1 MLLKLAWRNIWRNK
15 RRSLIVLISLV
26 VGLTAIV
33 LTDGLSNGMM
43 RQMLFNQINLDISH
57 IQIHKSGF
65 NNNKIVK
72 NFIPDYKNVEFV
84 LQKNPGV
91 EAYSKRVFATGILS
105 SANNSSGVTIYGIV
119 PSEEAKV
126 SIIKSSIIDG
136 KYLGSGKREIII
148 GKKLA
153 DKLGVEVGD
162 KVVAMA
168 NSSKGDIAS
177 DAFKIIGIFQ
187 TSNSEYDKMT
197 VYVQAATEQDML
209 GIGDNYHEFA
219 VITKDYNKV
228 ASIQNNFEKSLGTGY
243 EVYTYRDLL
252 PMLIYQMD
260 LYKESMMILNV
271 IIGLALIF
279 GIINTMLMSVF
290 ERIQEFGVLMAIG
303 MKNNRLYLMIVFEA
317 FILGVIGTLA
327 GLVFG
332 LLLDIPLA
340 HSGINLSIFATGLE
354 SFGIGAVIY
363 PVLSVGNIINAV
375 LFMPIVAVLGALY
388 PAYRA
393 IKLEPIYAINYV

>member
-105 SANNSSGVTIYGIV
+105 SANNSSSVTIYGIV

>member
-1 MLLKLAWRNIWRNK
+1 
-15 RRSLIVLISLV
+15 
-26 VGLTAIV
+26 
-33 LTDGLSNGMM
+33 
-43 RQMLFNQINLDISH
+43 
-57 IQIHKSGF
+57 
-65 NNNKIVK
+65 
-72 NFIPDYKNVEFV
+72 
-84 LQKNPGV
+84 
-91 EAYSKRVFATGILS
+91 
-105 SANNSSGVTIYGIV
+105 
-119 PSEEAKV
+119 
-126 SIIKSSIIDG
+126 
-136 KYLGSGKREIII
+136 
-148 GKKLA
+148 
-153 DKLGVEVGD
+153 
-162 KVVAMA
+162 
-168 NSSKGDIAS
+168 
-177 DAFKIIGIFQ
+177 
-187 TSNSEYDKMT
+187 
-197 VYVQAATEQDML
+197 
-209 GIGDNYHEFA
+209 
-219 VITKDYNKV
+219 
-228 ASIQNNFEKSLGTGY
+228 
-243 EVYTYRDLL
+243 
-252 PMLIYQMD
+252 
-260 LYKESMMILNV
+260 MILNV

>member
-26 VGLTAIV
+26 VGLSAIV

-65 NNNKIVK
+65 NNYKIVK
-72 NFIPDYKNVEFV
+72 NYIPDYKNVESV

-91 EAYSKRVFATGILS
+91 ESYSKRVFATGILS
-105 SANNSSGVTIYGIV
+105 SANNSSGVMIYGIV
-119 PSEEAKV
+119 PSEESKV

-177 DAFKIIGIFQ
+177 DAFRIIGIFQ
-187 TSNSEYDKMT
+187 TSNSEYDKMS

-219 VITKDYNKV
+219 VITKDYDKV
-228 ASIQNNFEKSLGTGY
+228 ASIKNYFEKSLGTGY

-271 IIGLALIF
+271 IIGLAMIF

-327 GLVFG
+327 GLVLG

-375 LFMPIVAVLGALY
+375 LFMPFVAVLGALY